1 MDLASCSTAIML
13 PTNIISSSMRYL
25 VTFKD
30 TAWQQTVFA
39 DNKRQA
45 RAQISAWA
53 RFAGHTIDEIIE
65 I

>member
-1 MDLASCSTAIML
+1 MGSVSYSTAI
-13 PTNIISSSMRYL
+13 TKRTGIISSSMRYL

-53 RFAGHTIDEIIE
+53 RSAGHAIGEIIE
-65 I
+65 L

>member
-1 MDLASCSTAIML
+1 MGSASYSTAI
-13 PTNIISSSMRYL
+13 TKRTGIISSSMRYL

-53 RFAGHTIDEIIE
+53 RSTGHAIDEIIE
-65 I
+65 L

>member
-1 MDLASCSTAIML
+1 MDSASCSTAI
-13 PTNIISSSMRYL
+13 TKRIDIILNSMRYL

-53 RFAGHTIDEIIE
+53 RSAGHAIDEIIE
-65 I
+65 L